1 MREWEGAEAGL
12 QQWEGAGLMA
22 ASGMVR
28 PCQCGG
34 SMACLHL
41 TCLQRW
47 IERRR
52 MDGQLSEAALRC
64 EVCLQ
69 PYRVRVEESKC
80 CTPPPRERGTSKV
93 RVEGRKRWVLV
104 VKIGKNLRKRQQV
117 VEGFERKK

>member
-1 MREWEGAEAGL
+1 VREGEGAAGGVAEGAGPEAGL
-12 QQWEGAGLMA
+12 RQWEGAGVMA

-41 TCLQRW
+41 ACLQRW

-69 PYRVRVEESKC
+69 PYRVRVEESKSGAEWG
-80 CTPPPRERGTSKV
+80 RES
-93 RVEGRKRWVLV
+93 
-104 VKIGKNLRKRQQV
+104 GK
-117 VEGFERKK
+117 G